1 MIMKKNISY
10 WLFVVT
16 AVMLIACQNK
26 AAEKDDEDVA
36 QVQTQTP
43 VTVTS
48 VSNEPITEYVELNAT
63 STFLEDNVV
72 KSNINGYIKSVNIK
86 VGQHVNVG
94 QILFIVKTKEA
105 ESLGSTIDKL
115 DSSFH
120 FTGVSQ
126 IPASQTGYIS
136 ALNHEIGDYVQDGE
150 QLAVISNSNSF
161 GFILNVPYEI
171 HQYVSL
177 NKNVDVV
184 LPDSTHLAGV
194 VALVMPD
201 IDSVS
206 QTQKVLVKVPPSVNL
221 PENLIAKI
229 RILKLQKTNTISLPK
244 QAVLSDEAQANFWVM
259 KMIDSSTAVKV
270 PVVKGITT
278 NDRIEIIRPQFS
290 SNDKILLTGN
300 YGLQDTAKVRVVSN
314 E

>member
-10 WLFVVT
+10 FLFVI
-16 AVMLIACQNK
+16 AGIILIACKNK
-26 AAEKDDEDVA
+26 STDKGDDEDVS
-36 QVQTQTP
+36 QVQSQTP

-63 STFLEDNVV
+63 STFTEDNVV
-72 KSNINGYIKSVNIK
+72 KSNINGYIKSVFTK
-86 VGQHVNVG
+86 VGQHVTAG

-115 DSSFH
+115 DSSYH
-120 FTGVSQ
+120 FTGISQ

-136 ALNHEIGDYVQDGE
+136 ALSHEIGDYVQDGE
-150 QLAVISNSNSF
+150 QLAVISNAKSF

-177 NKNVDVV
+177 NKNVDVI
-184 LPDSTHLAGV
+184 LPDSTRLNGV
-194 VALVMPD
+194 VALIMPD

-206 QTQKVLVKVPPSVNL
+206 QTQQVLVKVSAPANI
-221 PENLIAKI
+221 PENLIAKV
-229 RILKLQKTNTISLPK
+229 RILKLQKTNTTSLPK
-244 QAVLSDEAQANFWVM
+244 QAVLGNESQTNFWVM
-259 KMIDSSTAVKV
+259 KMIDSVTAVKV
-270 PVVKGITT
+270 PIVKGITT
-278 NDRIEIIRPQFS
+278 NDRIEIVRPQFS
-290 SNDKILLTGN
+290 ANDKILLTGN
-300 YGLQDTAKVRVVSN
+300 YGLPDTAKVRVVS